1 MLHVSVSLKI
11 IFNISL
17 QGQANSSVLLQS
29 HPKNH
34 YVMKNYV
41 ITKNDNIETPKIDLE
56 LAFEID
62 SRLGSNLPTVMKV
75 VIT

>member
-17 QGQANSSVLLQS
+17 KVKRIPIGLLQS

-56 LAFEID
+56 LVFEID